1 MATWLTFPDDDPEEL
16 RRCCEELA
24 RIIMN
29 DVAAYTLWL
38 RGCRD
43 AARMVS
49 CVPMSWPAERS
60 EAIARLGVVGALHQG
75 PVTTA
80 HLRQLATDPDL
91 LEQVADI
98 VFAEGDPE
106 HWPLLYDESYTDDLV
121 VLLQKLSELVTRT
134 AERSPSEVIT
144 QPPCVHHSDLNHDY
158 PCNWRRAPG
167 KSIWDAEVPLVDAT
181 TLSLR
186 CFGRTWGKL
195 RLQPVDRVRA
205 EVLACT
211 GVFAE
216 VMLPSELTARAAAG
230 ETPPAT
236 SPGVNV
242 VAVRD
247 GVYVSLIVDNREC
260 C

>member
-16 RRCCEELA
+16 RRCCDDLA

-29 DVAAYTLWL
+29 DVAAYTSWL

-43 AARMVS
+43 TARRIS
-49 CVPMSWPAERS
+49 CVPISWPAERS
-60 EAIARLGVVGALHQG
+60 EAIAHLGVIGALHEG
-75 PVTTA
+75 AVTTA
-80 HLRQLATDPDL
+80 HLRRLATDPDL
-91 LEQVADI
+91 LEHVADI
-98 VFAEGDPE
+98 VFAEGEPG
-106 HWPLLYDESYTDDLV
+106 HWPMLYDESHTDDLV
-121 VLLQKLSELVTRT
+121 VLLQKLSELVTQT
-134 AERSPSEVIT
+134 AERSASQVVT
-144 QPPCVHHSDLNHDY
+144 QPPYVHHSDLIQDY

-167 KSIWDAEVPLVDAT
+167 SIVWDAEVPLVDAT

-216 VMLPSELTARAAAG
+216 VMLPSELTVRAAAG
-230 ETPPAT
+230 GTLPAT
-236 SPGVNV
+236 SPGLHV

-247 GVYVSLIVDNREC
+247 GVHVILIVGNRE
-260 C
+260 